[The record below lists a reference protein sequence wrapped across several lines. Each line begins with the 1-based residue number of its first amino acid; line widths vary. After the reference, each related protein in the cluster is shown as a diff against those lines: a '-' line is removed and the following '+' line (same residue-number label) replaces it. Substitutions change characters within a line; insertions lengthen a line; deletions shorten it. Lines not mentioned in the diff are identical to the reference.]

1 MTDENKQSKSR
12 RQPGHFR
19 GGKGKP
25 GHNGPRR
32 FASNA
37 PAERRPDQLW
47 IYGIHAVAAVL
58 GNSRRKVL
66 QLLATQNAAARL
78 VEEGATL
85 PGDLKDT
92 SPRDLDRLLGSD
104 AVHQGA
110 AVEVAPLEPLDLDAL
125 GDARLVVVL
134 DQVTDPHN
142 VGAILRSA
150 VAFGADALI
159 TTGRHAPAETGV
171 LAKSASGALENIAMI
186 EVPNLATALTDLR
199 DMGYSCVGL
208 DSEGTVPL
216 EEGIRGEKIA
226 LVLGAEGKGLRR
238 LTRDRCDV
246 VARLDMPGAIK
257 SLNVS
262 NAAVLS
268 LYLAHRHL
276 EAATA

>member
-1 MTDENKQSKSR
+1 MTDENKQSRSQ

-25 GHNGPRR
+25 GHQGPRR
-32 FASNA
+32 FGSHA

-47 IYGIHAVAAVL
+47 IYGVHAVAAVL
-58 GNSRRKVL
+58 SNPRRKVL

-85 PGDLKDT
+85 PADLKDT
-92 SPRDLDRLLGSD
+92 SPRDLDRLLGSE
-104 AVHQGA
+104 AVHQGV
-110 AVEVAPLEPLDLDAL
+110 AVEEAPLEPLPLDAL

-134 DQVTDPHN
+134 DQITDPHN

-159 TTGRHAPAETGV
+159 TTGRHAPTETGV

-186 EVPNLATALTDLR
+186 EVPNLATTLTDLR
-199 DMGYSCVGL
+199 DMGFSCVGL
-208 DSEGTVPL
+208 DSEGTMPL
-216 EEGIRGEKIA
+216 EEGIRGDRIA

-238 LTRDRCDV
+238 LTRDRCDI

-262 NAAVLS
+262 NACAIA
-268 LYLAHRHL
+268 LYV
-276 EAATA
+276 ATAARG